1 MKQIKQIKQITMNT
15 LLVAA
20 ILLLPE
26 FCFSQQNPIAPAYT
40 SLELKKIRKWEKK
53 WVGKRIDQSNI
64 EQVSEFLPASQ
75 VEIYKNPEK
84 WGAPSEGLYFTI
96 AAYTPILETTGM
108 IKATNKYA
116 PQVKTDAAGDLLNSD
131 EIAGFPFPSPIDGKQ
146 IAYNIAFQN
155 NEIGRA
161 HV

>member
-1 MKQIKQIKQITMNT
+1 MKQIKQITMNT

-40 SLELKKIRKWEKK
+40 SQELKKIRKWEKK

-64 EQVSEFLPASQ
+64 EQVSEFLPESQ

-84 WGAPSEGLYFTI
+84 WGAPHEGTLFYHCSLYT
-96 AAYTPILETTGM
+96 YP
-108 IKATNKYA
+108 
-116 PQVKTDAAGDLLNSD
+116 
-131 EIAGFPFPSPIDGKQ
+131 
-146 IAYNIAFQN
+146 
-155 NEIGRA
+155 
-161 HV
+161 